1 MVFATF
7 FDIERLKH
15 DMHNDCPEYLRVYE
29 AALEQLSHCV
39 DGEGLR
45 EEWEVRGDDCDG
57 CGCGGCGCGDG
68 EDEDRG
74 EDKCDMVI

>member
-45 EEWEVRGDDCDG
+45 EEVEVMEGDGCGCG
-57 CGCGGCGCGDG
+57 CGCGGCG
-68 EDEDRG
+68 EEDRG
-74 EDKCDMVI
+74 EDKCDMVIS

>member
-7 FDIERLKH
+7 FDIECLKH

-45 EEWEVRGDDCDG
+45 EEGEVRDDGD
-57 CGCGGCGCGDG
+57 GCGCGDG
-68 EDEDRG
+68 DEDRG